1 MKTTCK
7 DFISQYWMLLLII
20 VLKMIL
26 QYVVVNPVYE
36 LHRDEFLHLD
46 QANHLSFG
54 FISVPPF
61 TSLVSKLIY
70 MLGGSM
76 FWIKFFPALFGA
88 LTIAFAWLIV
98 ETLGGKLLSKILVS
112 TALLFS
118 AMARINMLFQPNS
131 FDILAWTMIFYLL
144 LKYVQSE
151 KPKWLYLLAIVIAI
165 GMYNKYNPAFLLIG
179 LTAGLLLNS
188 QRHILLKSSLW
199 KAVLLLVILLLPNII
214 WQVIHHFP
222 VMEHMKALKSSQLDN
237 NTSAGFLKDQVLF
250 FSGSLLLIVSAMVAF
265 IYFRPFRPYRF
276 VGLTFVLVI
285 VLFAFL
291 KAKGYYAI
299 GLYPVI
305 LAFGSVYI
313 ERIFKRYW
321 KPVVVSSLIM
331 INLMV
336 FILTVKIVYP
346 IYSPSEIIQHT
357 KEFEKLGMLRWEDGQ
372 NHALPQDFADMI
384 GWKEMALKS
393 LKAYKMIPV
402 DELKYTLVFCD
413 NYGQVGA
420 LNYYNRSKMPE
431 AYSFNTD
438 YIYWLPRLTLI
449 KNILLVG
456 KEPDKEIIHL
466 FFSYK
471 IIDSVGNA
479 FAREKGTK
487 IILLSGAK
495 PEFTE
500 IFYKKAEERKATFD
514 IF

>member
-1 MKTTCK
+1 
-7 DFISQYWMLLLII
+7 
-20 VLKMIL
+20 
-26 QYVVVNPVYE
+26 
-36 LHRDEFLHLD
+36 
-46 QANHLSFG
+46 
-54 FISVPPF
+54 
-61 TSLVSKLIY
+61 
-70 MLGGSM
+70 
-76 FWIKFFPALFGA
+76 
-88 LTIAFAWLIV
+88 
-98 ETLGGKLLSKILVS
+98 
-112 TALLFS
+112 
-118 AMARINMLFQPNS
+118 
-131 FDILAWTMIFYLL
+131 
-144 LKYVQSE
+144 
-151 KPKWLYLLAIVIAI
+151 
-165 GMYNKYNPAFLLIG
+165 
-179 LTAGLLLNS
+179 
-188 QRHILLKSSLW
+188 
-199 KAVLLLVILLLPNII
+199 
-214 WQVIHHFP
+214 
-222 VMEHMKALKSSQLDN
+222 
-237 NTSAGFLKDQVLF
+237 
-250 FSGSLLLIVSAMVAF
+250 
-265 IYFRPFRPYRF
+265 
-276 VGLTFVLVI
+276 
-285 VLFAFL
+285 
-291 KAKGYYAI
+291 
-299 GLYPVI
+299 
-305 LAFGSVYI
+305 
-313 ERIFKRYW
+313 
-321 KPVVVSSLIM
+321 
-331 INLMV
+331 
-336 FILTVKIVYP
+336 
-346 IYSPSEIIQHT
+346 
-357 KEFEKLGMLRWEDGQ
+357 MLRWEDGQ